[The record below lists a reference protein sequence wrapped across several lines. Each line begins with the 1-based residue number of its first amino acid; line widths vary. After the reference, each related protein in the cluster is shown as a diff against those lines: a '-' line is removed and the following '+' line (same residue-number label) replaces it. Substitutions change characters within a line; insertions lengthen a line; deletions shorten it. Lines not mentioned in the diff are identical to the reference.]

1 MSPLLP
7 GETLGQGHRG
17 FRQRVFKWVASFWSA
32 VTNPACCEKK
42 SKSPGGVEFKWQAEA
57 ARGPVK
63 AISAPPSINH
73 QYISAWTSRYY
84 SLTIS
89 VEMEFTESYTAAKWI
104 VFYYVELRFITA
116 FVYLSSTTS
125 PLSHFEARTNTKR
138 KLILRLHYSAR
149 SFITVGIVQSVSIG
163 APPRK
168 TCAYLNQRLFGFPH
182 VQTAHTALVCTY
194 VCRHSSPRSLWMC
207 DLARVLSGLAHHA
220 VHSRGT
226 PSRMNCNWL
235 RDKNHKGEWLTN
247 CICFPAE
254 FY

>member
-116 FVYLSSTTS
+116 FVCLSSTTS

-163 APPRK
+163 APPSEDVRVFK
-168 TCAYLNQRLFGFPH
+168 SASVWFSACADCTHSIGMHICLQAFFPSEPLNVWFSASVIRFG
-182 VQTAHTALVCTY
+182 
-194 VCRHSSPRSLWMC
+194 SSR
-207 DLARVLSGLAHHA
+207 

-226 PSRMNCNWL
+226 PSRVNCNWL

>member
-1 MSPLLP
+1 M
-7 GETLGQGHRG
+7 
-17 FRQRVFKWVASFWSA
+17 
-32 VTNPACCEKK
+32 
-42 SKSPGGVEFKWQAEA
+42 
-57 ARGPVK
+57 K

-138 KLILRLHYSAR
+138 KLISRLHYSAR

-194 VCRHSSPRSLWMC
+194 VCRHSSPSEPLNVWFSASVIRFGSS
-207 DLARVLSGLAHHA
+207 R

-226 PSRMNCNWL
+226 PSRVNCNWL